1 MLCKIMLFME
11 EKFSLEKFKDI
22 LILFDAH
29 DQGSEWG
36 IEKDSSTIWVS
47 MRYLEDNSSS
57 RTTWEIV
64 KQQLKIGYLDIN
76 TIISVQPSR
85 ALNSVFLA
93 IEFLKQVYC
102 NAEGNTMLYD
112 EWNGF
117 FLNDEITKIK
127 FIDNYSLYNYGKINT
142 SILSDIVSSLYT
154 GLTMDIEYYMDQEW
168 DGEEDE
174 YTGAYKNYFF
184 IRNDIDESIR
194 NKIGNTTLIEKT
206 KEVDKLILKLFRM
219 DKSRVLLLAGKEN
232 RNEEIRKWWWHLDK
246 VESGE
251 LIVNLEEDYVTYQDK
266 KISIKY

>member
-1 MLCKIMLFME
+1 MLFLE

-22 LILFDAH
+22 LMLFDAYYLKP
-29 DQGSEWG
+29 DWI

-47 MRYLEDNSSS
+47 MHYLEDNLDA
-57 RTTWEIV
+57 RNAWESV
-64 KQQLKIGYLDIN
+64 KQQLKIDYLDIN
-76 TIISVQPSR
+76 TTIFVQPSR
-85 ALNSVFLA
+85 AMNSVFLA

-112 EWNGF
+112 EWSGVF
-117 FLNDEITKIK
+117 WNDEITKIK
-127 FIDNYSLYNYGKINT
+127 FIDNYSFYNYSKINT
-142 SILSDIVSSLYT
+142 SILSDIISSLYT
-154 GLTMDIEYYMDQEW
+154 GLTMDIEYYMDAGW
-168 DGEEDE
+168 DGDE
-174 YTGAYKNYFF
+174 NKYTGTYKNYFL

-251 LIVNLEEDYVTYQDK
+251 LIVNLEEDYVTYQNK